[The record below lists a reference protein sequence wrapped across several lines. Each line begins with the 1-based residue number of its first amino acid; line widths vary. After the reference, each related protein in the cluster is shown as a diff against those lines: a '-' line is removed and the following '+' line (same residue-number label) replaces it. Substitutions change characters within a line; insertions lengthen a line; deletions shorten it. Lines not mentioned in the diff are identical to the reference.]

1 MNKNKVRIWQLLGL
15 AAVVI
20 AAKAYSDKKPKAL
33 PGAVIDAKE
42 YVANRKAEKEHQE
55 ESL

>member
-1 MNKNKVRIWQLLGL
+1 MKKDKVRIWQLLGL

-20 AAKAYSDKKPKAL
+20 AAKVYSDKKPKVL

-42 YVANRKAEKEHQE
+42 YAANRKAEKENQE
-55 ESL
+55 ESK